1 MNRSEQYHYPNKLVE
16 SFSSRDLV
24 THLNGKRLM
33 ILGGSYLQ
41 VPAIIEA
48 RRLGIIT
55 AVLDYD
61 ATCPGH
67 ELADSFY
74 LQSTTDKEAVLY
86 SARHFQADGIITLG
100 TDWPMRSVAYAAQ
113 ELGLPAISYRA
124 ARQSTDKYEM
134 IEQLAAHQVAHPKYF
149 VFDVLNHSA
158 DLIRHQMSLPCI
170 IKPVDASGS
179 RGVVIVK
186 NWADLEE
193 ALAYSASQA
202 KHGQLIVQEYMV
214 GPEVSVEVLIIDS
227 YPHVLS
233 ITDKTTTGS
242 PHFVET
248 KHTQPSRL
256 PPEQQA
262 EIIRLAQDSCRA
274 LNLTTGAAH
283 VEIIYTKEGPKI
295 VEVGPRMG
303 GDLIATHLVP
313 LSTGINYTQLIIR
326 QALGETISLPETRQR
341 GACIRYIER
350 PAGNYLGVDNLDK
363 ILEHPGIIQ
372 AGIFIAPGS
381 SLRPLKSSTDRLGY
395 IISNGQT
402 ADLADQLALQAD
414 EQLIIRME

>member
-1 MNRSEQYHYPNKLVE
+1 MNPSDQYHYPDKLMA
-16 SFSSRDLV
+16 SFTSPAPVSGLE
-24 THLNGKRLM
+24 GKRLM

-48 RRLGIIT
+48 RRLGIIS

-61 ATCPGH
+61 ATCPGRD
-67 ELADSFY
+67 LADHFY
-74 LQSTTDKEAVLY
+74 LQSTTDREAVLY
-86 SARHFQADGIITLG
+86 SARHFKADGIITLG

-113 ELGLPAISYRA
+113 ELGLPAISYQA
-124 ARQSTDKYEM
+124 ARQSTNKYDM
-134 IEQLAAHQVAHPKYF
+134 IEQLARHQVAHPKYIF
-149 VFDVLNHSA
+149 FDVLNHRA
-158 DLIRHQMSLPCI
+158 DLIRQHMSLPCI

-179 RGVVIVK
+179 RGVVIIK
-186 NWADLEE
+186 QWDELEE

-202 KHGQLIVQEYMV
+202 KNGQLIVQEYME

-233 ITDKTTTGS
+233 ITDKITTGS

-256 PPEQQA
+256 TPEQQA
-262 EIIRLAQDSCRA
+262 KIIQLTQDSCRA

-283 VEIIYTKEGPKI
+283 VEIIYTEQGPKI

-303 GDLIATHLVP
+303 GDFIATHLIP
-313 LSTGINYTQLIIR
+313 LSTGVNYTQLIIR
-326 QALGETISLPETRQR
+326 QALGEAIELPPSAQR

-350 PAGNYLGVDNLDK
+350 PAGIYRGVENLDR
-363 ILEHPGIIQ
+363 ILEQPGIIQ
-372 AGIFIAPGS
+372 AGIFISPGA
-381 SLRPLKSSTDRLGY
+381 SLRALQSSADRLGF
-395 IISNGQT
+395 IIAGGET
-402 ADLADQLALQAD
+402 ARQADQRAEQAD
-414 EQLIIRME
+414 ENLIVRME